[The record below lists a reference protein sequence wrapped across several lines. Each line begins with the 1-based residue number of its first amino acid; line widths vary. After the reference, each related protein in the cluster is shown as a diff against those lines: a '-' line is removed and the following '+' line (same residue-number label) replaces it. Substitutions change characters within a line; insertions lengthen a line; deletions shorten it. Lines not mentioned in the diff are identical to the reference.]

1 MCRGCVWRAF
11 GRAQPATRRSQ
22 AIGEPVPPARELH
35 CGSLRAFTRRGDGG
49 AASGGGIRDLW
60 AGVCDPLESKFWTTA
75 GSAASAGNLQ
85 TIDDSGFGNRGN
97 HTRKRWGLPVS
108 GRCGDCSDPLI
119 PGRGESGRSCE
130 GIEESFVG
138 LTGNVSEPG
147 NSSGH
152 QPTEQADLSSVVNIV
167 KSHAVQTRK
176 KFFRPRS
183 FKDTTNS
190 RFQSPVFAFQ

>member
-1 MCRGCVWRAF
+1 M
-11 GRAQPATRRSQ
+11 
-22 AIGEPVPPARELH
+22 GEPVPPARELH
-35 CGSLRAFTRRGDGG
+35 CGSLRAFAGRGDGG
-49 AASGGGIRDLW
+49 AASGGGIRDFW
-60 AGVCDPLESKFWTTA
+60 AGVRDPRASKFWATA

-85 TIDDSGFGNRGN
+85 AIDDSGFGNRGN
-97 HTRKRWGLPVS
+97 HTRKRWGLPEG
-108 GRCGDCSDPLI
+108 GRCRDRGDSLI
-119 PGRGESGRSCE
+119 PGRGESGQYCE
-130 GIEESFVG
+130 GIAESFVG

-152 QPTEQADLSSVVNIV
+152 QPAEQADLSGVVNVV

-183 FKDTTNS
+183 FKDATNS